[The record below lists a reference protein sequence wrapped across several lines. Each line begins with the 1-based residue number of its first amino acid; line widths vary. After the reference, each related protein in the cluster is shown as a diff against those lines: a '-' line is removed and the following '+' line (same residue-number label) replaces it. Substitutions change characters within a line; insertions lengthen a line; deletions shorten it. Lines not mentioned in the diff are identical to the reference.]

1 MFSSRNKVASSS
13 KKRLYQVLT
22 NVGQPQI
29 PAVKPWPQRK
39 RAESLS
45 QVESCI
51 KNVVE
56 FEFCNIAKSCYLF
69 TGWEPNFRDIMTFMI
84 FKGWRPR
91 ISLRPSSRPVL
102 QEGVHPAFTT

>member
-1 MFSSRNKVASSS
+1 M
-13 KKRLYQVLT
+13 YQVLT
-22 NVGQPQI
+22 IVGQPQI

-45 QVESCI
+45 QVESFI
-51 KNVVE
+51 KNVME
-56 FEFCNIAKSCYLF
+56 FDFRNIAKFCNLLK
-69 TGWEPNFRDIMTFMI
+69 GWEPNFRDIMTFMI
-84 FKGWRPR
+84 FKGWRTR

>member
-1 MFSSRNKVASSS
+1 MFLSNNKVVSSS

-22 NVGQPQI
+22 IGGQI

-56 FEFCNIAKSCYLF
+56 FEFCNIAKSC
-69 TGWEPNFRDIMTFMI
+69 
-84 FKGWRPR
+84 
-91 ISLRPSSRPVL
+91 
-102 QEGVHPAFTT
+102 